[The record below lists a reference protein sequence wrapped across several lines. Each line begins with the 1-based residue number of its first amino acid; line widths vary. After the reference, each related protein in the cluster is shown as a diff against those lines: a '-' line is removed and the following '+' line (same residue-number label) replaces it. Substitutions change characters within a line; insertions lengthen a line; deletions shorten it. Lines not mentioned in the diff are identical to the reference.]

1 MDTSTKKQKF
11 KEINTQLNRALFL
24 LDQEYIYQFKKE
36 EHQGRVFSVEEKQ
49 EFEEVLLGYISSGRM
64 MDKCKECPDGEM
76 VLKIEDEEFQYRGI
90 PLVVPSPYHECNSCG
105 FDIVSYDL
113 SVLNDALVQH
123 AKTKVYNDE

>member
-1 MDTSTKKQKF
+1 MKANWKQGYNLNKHTFDTIIDCKGKTIEEMKKSVASMMKVF
-11 KEINTQLNRALFL
+11 KAVPSKNDDLVWVA
-24 LDQEYIYQFKKE
+24 
-36 EHQGRVFSVEEKQ
+36 S
-49 EFEEVLLGYISSGRM
+49 M

-76 VLKIEDEEFQYRGI
+76 VLKIGDEELQYRGK
-90 PLVVPSPYHECNSCG
+90 PLVVPIPYHECNSCG